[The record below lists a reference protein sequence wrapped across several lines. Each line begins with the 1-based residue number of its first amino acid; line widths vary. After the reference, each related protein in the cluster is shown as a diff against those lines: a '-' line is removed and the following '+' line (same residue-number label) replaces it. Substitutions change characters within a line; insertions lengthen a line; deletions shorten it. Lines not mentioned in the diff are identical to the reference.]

1 MRKIG
6 GFYMKAINNSAAR
19 TMRKMIGMMEDG
31 YAKIRKSSSFMP
43 VTIEHVGQNSLGQLF
58 SVAHYCEQNGDLM
71 RDPEVVF
78 ILGRDEEFYPITI
91 QQDYI
96 GKYEEALEY
105 DATGK
110 IRGWYPRLQADFA
123 SFANFWLKNIKD
135 QQNL

>member
-1 MRKIG
+1 
-6 GFYMKAINNSAAR
+6 MKAINKSAAR
-19 TMRKMIGMMEDG
+19 TMRKMVSFLEDG
-31 YAKIRKSSSFMP
+31 YVKIQKSSCFMP
-43 VTIEHVGQNSLGQLF
+43 VTIEQVGQNELGKLF
-58 SVAHYCEQNGDLM
+58 SVAHYAEQNGDLM

-96 GKYEEALEY
+96 GKYEDVLEY
-105 DATGK
+105 DESGK
-110 IRGWYPRLQADFA
+110 IKGWYPRLQADLA